1 MVLLH
6 ELSRDRLSST
16 IIFVLGCAQ
25 ISSNIKRVSDYQFRK
40 EIGVCFEMSWLKAMR
55 EKEPPEPVNP
65 IGTVVIGT
73 LHPEIM
79 DTAKDMVRRSL
90 KLAQFKTVD
99 VGKGVSP
106 VVFASK
112 AREVNADIIV
122 VSVLLTAA
130 KENLPKLISAI
141 ELEGLKGKTVI
152 IGGAA
157 VTKED
162 ADKIGALFGKTREDA
177 VVLAKK
183 AIEQKRNRT

>member
-1 MVLLH
+1 
-6 ELSRDRLSST
+6 
-16 IIFVLGCAQ
+16 
-25 ISSNIKRVSDYQFRK
+25 
-40 EIGVCFEMSWLKAMR
+40 MSWLKAMR

-65 IGTVVIGT
+65 IGTVAIGT
-73 LHPEIM
+73 LHPEVM

-106 VVFASK
+106 AAFASK
-112 AREVNADIIV
+112 AKEVNADIIV

-141 ELEGLKGKTVI
+141 ELEGLKGKIVI
-152 IGGAA
+152 MIGGAA
-157 VTKED
+157 VKKED
-162 ADKIGALFGKTREDA
+162 ADRIGALYGKTREDA

-183 AIEQKRNRT
+183 AMEQNRNRT